1 MAAAK
6 IRRLDIRRFWRYGEM
21 WLHLRT
27 NSICIFGKMSSGSTR
42 FFEVDYPC
50 WRWYLWLV
58 WFYIFLPIIVISVAL
73 WIKGDFSVISCV
85 VLVLFLQL
93 LWLPRLIKDI
103 WVPYAVSIE
112 EDRVVVYTRVGK
124 RIKENS
130 LELKNLGVKYF
141 KRRKALTLWERE
153 ENSTPHKMFY
163 LSKNT
168 NWSASTIEE
177 VKHSL
182 LSISHNLIHSE
193 EV

>member
-1 MAAAK
+1 
-6 IRRLDIRRFWRYGEM
+6 M

-27 NSICIFGKMSSGSTR
+27 NSIFIVGKMSSGSTQ

-73 WIKGDFSVISCV
+73 CIKGDFSVISCV
-85 VLVLFLQL
+85 VLVLFLQ
-93 LWLPRLIKDI
+93 
-103 WVPYAVSIE
+103 
-112 EDRVVVYTRVGK
+112 
-124 RIKENS
+124 NS

-182 LSISHNLIHSE
+182 LSISHYLIHSE

>member
-1 MAAAK
+1 
-6 IRRLDIRRFWRYGEM
+6 
-21 WLHLRT
+21 
-27 NSICIFGKMSSGSTR
+27 MSSGSTQY
-42 FFEVDYPC
+42 FEVYYPC

-182 LSISHNLIHSE
+182 LSISHYLIHSE

>member
-1 MAAAK
+1 M
-6 IRRLDIRRFWRYGEM
+6 
-21 WLHLRT
+21 
-27 NSICIFGKMSSGSTR
+27 
-42 FFEVDYPC
+42 V
-50 WRWYLWLV
+50 WYLWLV

-182 LSISHNLIHSE
+182 LSISHYLIHSE